1 MESFLWTGQV
11 QGWRGYEGRRK
22 LDKNEVQNETGNTGA
37 EKLSRVQGCR
47 RYDRGGQR
55 ALEGRLEYLVEVV
68 RTSQHLV
75 EVLDVLGVLISSA
88 RALAP
93 LFVPLS

>member
-1 MESFLWTGQV
+1 M
-11 QGWRGYEGRRK
+11 
-22 LDKNEVQNETGNTGA
+22 TGA
-37 EKLSRVQGCR
+37 VSAHLKAGLK
-47 RYDRGGQR
+47 
-55 ALEGRLEYLVEVV
+55 YLVEVV

>member
-1 MESFLWTGQV
+1 M
-11 QGWRGYEGRRK
+11 
-22 LDKNEVQNETGNTGA
+22 
-37 EKLSRVQGCR
+37 QGCR

-75 EVLDVLGVLISSA
+75 EVLDVLGVLIDNA
-88 RALAP
+88 GALAP

>member
-1 MESFLWTGQV
+1 MNRSGA
-11 QGWRGYEGRRK
+11 GRRGYEGRRK

-47 RYDRGGQR
+47 RYDRGGQH
-55 ALEGRLEYLVEVV
+55 ALEGWLEYLVEVV

>member
-1 MESFLWTGQV
+1 M
-11 QGWRGYEGRRK
+11 
-22 LDKNEVQNETGNTGA
+22 
-37 EKLSRVQGCR
+37 QGCR

-75 EVLDVLGVLISSA
+75 EVLDVPGVLIGNAS
-88 RALAP
+88 ALAP